1 MIVCLV
7 YCGVCIVRLLCR
19 LFIFYKL
26 CKYICEVF
34 VLNLL
39 YLFKV
44 YYFDIFVGIELNE
57 ILLFLIICLVVE
69 K

>member
-7 YCGVCIVRLLCR
+7 YCGVCIVRLLCM